1 MLNPFGN
8 GKKRKAKKALEPKQ
22 VVQRLSELMPPS
34 TLVYMVRTANGRE
47 ADEDFGRAV
56 FLQRDKKVYREGD
69 CIYISTPEGLKAS
82 DASAFRGRGEI
93 LSMQFLHRRV
103 PHKFEC
109 RVVGRFRLLPEVI
122 EALDFRVQS
131 AYKLLPVTPIRKEEK
146 RHYLRY
152 TVNNYGNARVPI
164 TTHVNF
170 DIFADATNQQIQSDG
185 APPVELKDLRI
196 VPRERPDTAR
206 QFDASDAVQEVR
218 GLLLANPT
226 TERQVHLTK
235 VVKSQA
241 LRSGR
246 RTPEEVFAMGSV
258 NILGLEKELTRPV
271 LYTQKS
277 PKYDG
282 RRDCPYDLA
291 PGDRVLMHFRSKE
304 DYYEVLCDCQEARV
318 QNEVLRPIAWPL
330 RDSGL
335 RLNLVEYSV
344 GGAMVESSPE
354 LLKLLLGRVCP
365 PDVDND
371 PSYEGRFWERVFE
384 ELQKSMIHLTFY
396 PKLHF
401 GDKLE
406 QYKPDLPFKI
416 PLVAQIVRTRMHRQG
431 ERGIL
436 QHGLRFIY
444 DPQEVPL
451 TWHEI
456 VPWKLIRGVR
466 DNTYFTEIHS
476 KLSLLYGFLEHR
488 KQSLESVEGRSR
500 PPRRRPTTPAT

>member
-1 MLNPFGN
+1 MLNPFTSD
-8 GKKRKAKKALEPKQ
+8 KKRKAKKATDPRQ
-22 VVQRLSELMPPS
+22 VIQRLTELMPPS

-47 ADEDFGRAV
+47 VDEDFGRAV

-82 DASAFRGRGEI
+82 DASAFRGRGEVF
-93 LSMQFLHRRV
+93 SMQFLHRRV

-131 AYKLLPVTPIRKEEK
+131 AYKLLPVSPIRKEEK

-170 DIFADATNQQIQSDG
+170 DLFASPTNQQVQSDG
-185 APPVELKDLRI
+185 APPVELKDLRV
-196 VPRERPDTAR
+196 VPRERPDVSR
-206 QFDASDAVQEVR
+206 QFDAADAIQEVR
-218 GLLLANPT
+218 DLLLDNPSS
-226 TERQVHLTK
+226 ERQVHLTK

-246 RTPEEVFAMGSV
+246 RTPEEVFLMGSV
-258 NILGLEKELTRPV
+258 NILGLEKELVRPV
-271 LYTQKS
+271 LYTRKS

-291 PGDRVLMHFRSKE
+291 PGDRVLMHFRAKE
-304 DYYEVLCDCQEARV
+304 EYYEVLCECQEARV
-318 QNEVLRPIAWPL
+318 QNEVLRPVAAPVHE
-330 RDSGL
+330 SGL
-335 RLNLVEYSV
+335 RMNLVEYSV

-354 LLKLLLGRVCP
+354 LLKMLLGRACP
-365 PDVDND
+365 PDVDNN

-396 PKLHF
+396 PRLHF
-401 GDKLE
+401 TDKLE
-406 QYKPDLPFKI
+406 QFQPELPYRI
-416 PLVAQIVRTRMHRQG
+416 HLVAQIVRTRMQG
-431 ERGIL
+431 QGDRHIL

-444 DPQEVPL
+444 DPMGVPL
-451 TWHEI
+451 TWHEV

-466 DNTYFTEIHS
+466 DNTHFTEIHS

-488 KQSLESVEGRSR
+488 KQGLDTVEGRT
-500 PPRRRPTTPAT
+500 PRRRPAPAT